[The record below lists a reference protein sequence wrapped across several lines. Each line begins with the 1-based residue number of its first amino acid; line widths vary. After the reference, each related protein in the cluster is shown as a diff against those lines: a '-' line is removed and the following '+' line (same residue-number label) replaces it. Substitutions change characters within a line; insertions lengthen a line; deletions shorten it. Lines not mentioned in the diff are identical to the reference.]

1 MSKVNK
7 YFGEAGFLFIST
19 ILVNAGNYA
28 INLLLGRFLGP
39 QEFAEANILATLV
52 LVLSF
57 TALGFQ
63 LTLAKYIA
71 EFNADNGKD
80 KMASFL
86 SWMRKNGFIFSIIIC
101 FALCSFSRSIAGY
114 LNLNS
119 QTSLLIL
126 FIGIPFYIHMS
137 ISRGYFQGITS
148 FRKLAFTYI
157 AEMLGRLIF
166 TVVLVYLVL
175 QSGSSYASE
184 AVAIGFFAS
193 FIFAFMVGLSA
204 KKIKSV
210 AVVQFDKKKILH
222 FIAIVGF
229 YEFSQILINNSDV
242 VLVKHFFENMEAG
255 LYASLA
261 LIGRV
266 VFFATW
272 TIVTMLF
279 PIVIE
284 KEKKGEKH
292 SHLFWQSLAI
302 VGGIGVAI
310 VVVCFFFD
318 EMIINILFGSAYISV
333 SHLLWQYAVAT
344 TLFSCA
350 NVFVYYNMSLNKYI
364 PVFISLCIGL
374 LQIVCIYVLHES
386 IEQVILVQ
394 IALMALLFTS
404 LIGYQISLPTKQ
416 KVSYKTNSKIKIQ
429 SV

>member
-1 MSKVNK
+1 MSRINK
-7 YFGEAGFLFIST
+7 NLSSAGFLFIST

-63 LTLAKYIA
+63 LTLAKYVA
-71 EFNADNGKD
+71 EFNTSSEED
-80 KMASFL
+80 KMASFIR
-86 SWMRKNGFIFSIIIC
+86 WMRKNGLIFSIVVTA
-101 FALCSFSRSIAGY
+101 ALCMGSQFISDF
-114 LNLNS
+114 LNLQHKN
-119 QTSLLIL
+119 SLLIL
-126 FIGIPFYIHMS
+126 FVGIPFYIHMS
-137 ISRGYFQGITS
+137 ISRGYFQGVTS

-166 TVVLVYLVL
+166 TTALVYLVL
-175 QSGSSYASE
+175 QRGSSYASE
-184 AVAIGFFAS
+184 AVATGFFAS
-193 FIFAFMVGLSA
+193 FIFAFLVGLSA
-204 KKIKSV
+204 EQSKSD
-210 AVVQFDKKKILH
+210 AKTLFDKTKILR

-272 TIVTMLF
+272 TVVTMLF

-292 SHLFWQSLAI
+292 SHLFWQSLGA
-302 VGGIGVAI
+302 VGGIGVSI
-310 VVVCFFFD
+310 VIACFFFD
-318 EMIINILFGSAYISV
+318 ELIITILFGPAYLSV
-333 SHLLWQYAVAT
+333 SSLLWQYAVAT

-350 NVFVYYNMSLNKYI
+350 NVFVYYHMSLNKYI
-364 PVFISLCIGL
+364 PVFISLCIGA
-374 LQIVCIYVLHES
+374 LQIVCIYFLHET
-386 IEQVILVQ
+386 IEQVIMVQ
-394 IALMALLFTS
+394 IILMTLLLVS
-404 LIGYQISLPTKQ
+404 LITYHKLLPMQVKAN
-416 KVSYKTNSKIKIQ
+416 VKTNSKIKIQ
-429 SV
+429 PV

>member
-1 MSKVNK
+1 MSKKNK
-7 YFGEAGFLFIST
+7 YISGAGFLFIST

-63 LTLAKYIA
+63 LTLAKYVA
-71 EFNADNGKD
+71 EFKADSEEE
-80 KMASFL
+80 KMASFI
-86 SWMRKNGFIFSIIIC
+86 SWMRKNGLIFSIIVTV
-101 FALCSFSRSIAGY
+101 ALCSGSQFISEY
-114 LNLNS
+114 LNLQS
-119 QTSLLIL
+119 QYSLLIL
-126 FIGIPFYIHMS
+126 FLGIPFYIHMS

-148 FRKLAFTYI
+148 FRKLALTYI
-157 AEMLGRLIF
+157 AEMLGRLTF
-166 TVVLVYLVL
+166 TATLVYLVL

-184 AVAIGFFAS
+184 AVAIGFLAS
-193 FIFAFMVGLSA
+193 FLFAFFVGLST
-204 KKIKSV
+204 KQNKIEKEIS
-210 AVVQFDKKKILH
+210 FDKRKILH

-292 SHLFWQSLAI
+292 SHLFWQSLGV
-302 VGGIGVAI
+302 VGGIGVSI
-310 VVVCFFFD
+310 VIACFFFD
-318 EMIINILFGSAYISV
+318 EMIITILFGSAYLSV
-333 SHLLWQYAVAT
+333 SSLLWQYAIAT

-350 NVFVYYNMSLNKYI
+350 NVFVYYHMSLNKYV
-364 PVFISLCIGL
+364 PVFISLCIGV
-374 LQIVCIYVLHES
+374 LQIISIYYLHNT

-394 IALMALLFTS
+394 IVLMTLLLVSMITYHICF
-404 LIGYQISLPTKQ
+404 PKAQ
-416 KVSYKTNSKIKIQ
+416 KAVIKNNSKIKIQ

>member
-1 MSKVNK
+1 MARKFFN
-7 YFGEAGFLFIST
+7 EAGFLFIST
-19 ILVNAGNYA
+19 ILVNAGNYG

-71 EFNADNGKD
+71 EYKTESADDRMHSFYDWMKRNGIVF
-80 KMASFL
+80 SVLLTFL
-86 SWMRKNGFIFSIIIC
+86 LCGFSGT
-101 FALCSFSRSIAGY
+101 IANF
-114 LNLNS
+114 LNLKS
-119 QTSLLIL
+119 EMPLLIL
-126 FIGIPFYIHMS
+126 FIGIPLYIHMS
-137 ISRGYFQGITS
+137 ISRGYFQGITA
-148 FRKLAFTYI
+148 FKKLAFTYI

-166 TVVLVYLVL
+166 TTGLVYYVL
-175 QSGSSYASE
+175 SNNLTYASE
-184 AVAIGFFAS
+184 AVAIGFLAS
-193 FIFAFMVGLSA
+193 FIFAFLVGFSA
-204 KKIKSV
+204 RPKESFQK
-210 AVVQFDKKKILH
+210 ALFDKKKIIG

-255 LYASLA
+255 LYSSIA

-292 SHLFWQSLAI
+292 SHLFWTSLGV
-302 VGGIGVAI
+302 VGGIGLLI
-310 VVVCFFFD
+310 VFSCLLFD
-318 EMIINILFGSAYISV
+318 EMIINVLFGTAYVSV
-333 SHLLWQYAVAT
+333 APLLWKYAIAT

-350 NVFVYYNMSLNKYI
+350 NVFVYYHMSLNKYL

-374 LQIVCIYVLHES
+374 LQIVFIYFFHNS
-386 IEQVILVQ
+386 IEQVIIVQ
-394 IALMALLFTS
+394 IGLMALLLVS
-404 LIGYQISLPTKQ
+404 LITYHLSLPAPTKTITN
-416 KVSYKTNSKIKIQ
+416 KNSKVKIQ
-429 SV
+429 SI